1 MCTLSDT
8 LAVIE
13 NKVRKCQL
21 CSLADTRKN
30 SVPGFG
36 KPDADIMLIGEG
48 PGHHEDEQGLPFVGA
63 SGRLLDDLLASI
75 ELKREDVYITNVVK
89 CRPPGNRDPQ
99 SEEIDACRP
108 YLDGQIELID
118 PRVIV
123 TLGRFSMAR
132 WFEGVRISAIHGQPK
147 RIGDRVVVPMFHPAA
162 ALHQPKYRPMLYE
175 DFKQL
180 PVFIAQL
187 QSQDGAE
194 TSADQAPEQL
204 SLL

>member
-1 MCTLSDT
+1 MHLSDT
-8 LAVIE
+8 LAVVE
-13 NKVRKCQL
+13 NRVRKCQL
-21 CSLADTRKN
+21 CSLAETRKN

-48 PGHHEDEQGLPFVGA
+48 PGHHENEQGLPFVGA
-63 SGRLLDDLLASI
+63 AGKLLDDLLASI

-99 SEEIDACRP
+99 VEEIDACRP
-108 YLDGQIELID
+108 YLESQIELID

-132 WFEGVRISAIHGQPK
+132 WFPGVRISDIHGQPK
-147 RIGDRVVVPMFHPAA
+147 HIGSRMVVPMFHPAA

-175 DFKQL
+175 DFKRL
-180 PVFIAQL
+180 PGFIAQL
-187 QSQDGAE
+187 QSQIGAE
-194 TSADQAPEQL
+194 DDTEQVPEQL